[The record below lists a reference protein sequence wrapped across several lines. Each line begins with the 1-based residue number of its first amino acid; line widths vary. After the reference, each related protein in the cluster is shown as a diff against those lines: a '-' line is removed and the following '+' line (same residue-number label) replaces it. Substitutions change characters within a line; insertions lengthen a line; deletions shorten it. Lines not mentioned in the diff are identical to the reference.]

1 VRELTIQQ
9 FNNST
14 IQQFNNSTI
23 QQFNNSTIQQFNN
36 STIQQLTYE
45 ESIHYLYNKLPMFS
59 RSGAKAYKADLKNTL
74 ALCNFLENP
83 QNKIK
88 TIHIAGTN
96 GKGSVSHMLAAVLQ
110 ENHYKT
116 GLYTSPHLKDFRE
129 RIKINGAMISEDFL
143 IDFVEKTKDISEEI
157 KPSFFELTFAMALD
171 YFAQQ
176 QVDVAVIETGLGGRL
191 DSTNVITP
199 LLSVI
204 TNISFDHMD
213 ILGDTLAKIAYEKA
227 GIIKPNIPVVI
238 GEAIPET
245 QNVFLDKAKET
256 NSEIFFA
263 EEKYRVLSSEHHVK
277 YLALEMLNKHTNK
290 KTNYQLD
297 LNGLYQQ
304 KNILTVLAAID
315 LLKKDFSLKEE
326 KIKSALSNVKKLTGL
341 FGRWEVI
348 HEKPLVVLDVA
359 HNQDGIK
366 QLLLQINQIQ
376 FNDLH
381 IVFGMV
387 KDKDIQKVLEQFPK
401 TATYYFTKAHNP
413 RALPEEELKEK
424 AQAYQLNGNTFPDVN
439 KALRAALVKASE
451 EDLIVVCGSVFVIA
465 EVNPLD

>member
-1 VRELTIQQ
+1 
-9 FNNST
+9 
-14 IQQFNNSTI
+14 
-23 QQFNNSTIQQFNN
+23 
-36 STIQQLTYE
+36 
-45 ESIHYLYNKLPMFS
+45 
-59 RSGAKAYKADLKNTL
+59 
-74 ALCNFLENP
+74 
-83 QNKIK
+83 
-88 TIHIAGTN
+88 
-96 GKGSVSHMLAAVLQ
+96 
-110 ENHYKT
+110 
-116 GLYTSPHLKDFRE
+116 
-129 RIKINGAMISEDFL
+129 
-143 IDFVEKTKDISEEI
+143 
-157 KPSFFELTFAMALD
+157 
-171 YFAQQ
+171 
-176 QVDVAVIETGLGGRL
+176 
-191 DSTNVITP
+191 
-199 LLSVI
+199 
-204 TNISFDHMD
+204 
-213 ILGDTLAKIAYEKA
+213 
-227 GIIKPNIPVVI
+227 
-238 GEAIPET
+238 
-245 QNVFLDKAKET
+245 
-256 NSEIFFA
+256 
-263 EEKYRVLSSEHHVK
+263 
-277 YLALEMLNKHTNK
+277 MLNKHTNEK
-290 KTNYQLD
+290 NNYQLD

-465 EVNPLD
+465 EVKPLD